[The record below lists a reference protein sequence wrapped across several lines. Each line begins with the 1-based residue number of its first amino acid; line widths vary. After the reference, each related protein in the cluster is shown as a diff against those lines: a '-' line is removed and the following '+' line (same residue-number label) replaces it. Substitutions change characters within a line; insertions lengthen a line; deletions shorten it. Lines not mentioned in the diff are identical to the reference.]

1 MGLLDDLLTGLGG
14 QPNAGR
20 SMGQQ
25 TNQPQAPAGGGGMNQ
40 VMAALLPVV
49 IAMLANRSAG
59 ASQTGSG
66 QVTSS
71 TSGGGLADVIGA
83 ALGGSSGGGG
93 MGGLGA
99 ILARLQQTGY
109 GEQANSWVS
118 RGQNLPLP
126 PDAMDQ
132 VFGGSG
138 LADIARRAGVSE
150 TDARRGLSQLLP
162 EVVDHVTPDGQVPD
176 LDSLAAS
183 VDALTR
189 RSQMR

>member
-1 MGLLDDLLTGLGG
+1 MGLLDDLLAGLGG
-14 QPNAGR
+14 QPSAGR
-20 SMGQQ
+20 SMGQP
-25 TNQPQAPAGGGGMNQ
+25 TNQPQAGGGMNQ

-49 IAMLANRSAG
+49 IAMLASRGGG

-66 QVTSS
+66 QVTNS
-71 TSGGGLADVIGA
+71 TSGGGLADMIGA
-83 ALGGSSGGGG
+83 VLGGSSGGGG
-93 MGGLGA
+93 GLGGLGA
-99 ILARLQQTGY
+99 ILARLQQAGY

-132 VFGGSG
+132 VFGGAG
-138 LADIARRAGVSE
+138 LAEIARRAGVSE

-162 EVVDHVTPDGQVPD
+162 EVVDHVTPDGRVPD

-189 RSQMR
+189 RSQMS